1 MKGVRR
7 REQPA
12 GLFLILIAVM
22 VFLLGSARGV
32 ATGDP
37 VRPPKGLADVKP
49 AAPRPMFALPGIN
62 GETFDSATLQGKVVV
77 LWFWA
82 TS

>member
-1 MKGVRR
+1 MRGRR
-7 REQPA
+7 RWDHPV
-12 GLFLILIAVM
+12 GLFLIGVM
-22 VFLLGSARGV
+22 AFLLGSARGG

-49 AAPRPMFALPGIN
+49 VAPMPMFTLPGIH
-62 GETFDSATLQGKVVV
+62 GETFDSSTLHGKVVV

>member
-1 MKGVRR
+1 MRGRR
-7 REQPA
+7 RLDQPA
-12 GLFLILIAVM
+12 CLCLIAVLA
-22 VFLLGSARGV
+22 FLLGSALGV

-49 AAPRPMFALPGIN
+49 VAPMPMFILPGIH
-62 GETFDSATLQGKVVV
+62 GETFDSSTLQGKVVV

>member
-1 MKGVRR
+1 MRGLRR
-7 REQPA
+7 WDQPA
-12 GLFLILIAVM
+12 CRCLIAVM
-22 VFLLGSARGV
+22 ALLLGSARGV

-37 VRPPKGLADVKP
+37 VRLPKGLADVKP
-49 AAPRPMFALPGIN
+49 VAPMPRFTLPGIH
-62 GETFDSATLQGKVVV
+62 GETFDSSTLQGKVVV

>member
-1 MKGVRR
+1 MRGRQKYDPLVC
-7 REQPA
+7 
-12 GLFLILIAVM
+12 LCLITITAL
-22 VFLLGSARGV
+22 LLGSTRGS

-37 VRPPKGLADVKP
+37 IQPPRGFAAVKP
-49 AAPRPMFALPGIN
+49 PAPMPMFTLPGIT
-62 GETFDSATLQGKVVV
+62 GETFDSSTLQGKVVV

>member
-1 MKGVRR
+1 MRGRR
-7 REQPA
+7 RWDHPV
-12 GLFLILIAVM
+12 GLFLIGVIAL
-22 VFLLGSARGV
+22 LLGSARGI

-49 AAPRPMFALPGIN
+49 VAPMPVFTLPSIH
-62 GETFDSATLQGKVVV
+62 GETFDSSTLQGKVVV

>member
-1 MKGVRR
+1 MRGIQRW
-7 REQPA
+7 EQPV
-12 GLFLILIAVM
+12 GLFLIAVM
-22 VFLLGSARGV
+22 AFLLGSARGV

-37 VRPPKGLADVKP
+37 VRLPKGLAEVKP
-49 AAPRPMFALPGIN
+49 VAPMPMFTLPGID

-77 LWFWA
+77 MWFWA